1 MLDAVKYLVG
11 TSDLF
16 KHEGIEV
23 QNSRLDDQISQCSGN
38 EDWIEFVQNH
48 VTSLSANLLAEID
61 VTVTMDKTQDLQD
74 SISTT
79 DVDNAGSIGDDS
91 DGWCEVDECPSGS
104 INTLLQEQDVGENAN
119 RVVSFVPGEGNK
131 PLGILMDK
139 DSEYLSFPTIFC
151 GKTKA

>member
-1 MLDAVKYLVG
+1 M
-11 TSDLF
+11 
-16 KHEGIEV
+16 
-23 QNSRLDDQISQCSGN
+23 QNSWLDDLISQCSGN
-38 EDWIEFVQNH
+38 EDWIEFFQNH
-48 VTSLSANLLAEID
+48 VTSLSANLLAETD
-61 VTVTMDKTQDLQD
+61 ETVTMDKTQDLQD

-104 INTLLQEQDVGENAN
+104 TNTLLQEQDVGENAN